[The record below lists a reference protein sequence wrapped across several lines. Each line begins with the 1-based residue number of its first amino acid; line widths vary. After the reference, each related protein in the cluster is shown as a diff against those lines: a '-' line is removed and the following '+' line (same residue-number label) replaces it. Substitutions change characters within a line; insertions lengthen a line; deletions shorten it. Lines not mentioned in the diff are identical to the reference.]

1 VENSSQI
8 KKVYTPHP
16 DPCLPNRQAL
26 PQGERGLPSL
36 DVSG

>member
-16 DPCLPNRQAL
+16 DPLLYEPW

-36 DVSG
+36 DVRG